1 MVVVSDTSPIVNLAA
16 IGKLNLLPDL
26 FGKVY
31 LPVAVYDEI
40 VVRGAG
46 QPGSSEIQTALW
58 VEVKQ
63 CSNPLLLQ
71 HILLELDPGEAE
83 AIVLA
88 LELQTQNVLM
98 DEKDGRAVALR
109 YHLKPIGVLG
119 ILLEAKKRGLIF
131 SVRQCM
137 DDLSILARFYISDPL
152 YQHLVTLAGE
162 QDA

>member
-1 MVVVSDTSPIVNLAA
+1 MVIVSDTSPIVNLAA
-16 IGKLNLLPDL
+16 IGKLNLLPDM

-46 QPGSSEIQTALW
+46 QPGSSEIQAAPW

-63 CSNPLLLQ
+63 CANPPLLQ
-71 HILLELDPGEAE
+71 QIRLELDPGEAE

-98 DEKDGRAVALR
+98 DEKDGRAVAIR

-119 ILLEAKKRGLIF
+119 ILLEAKSRGLIT

-137 DDLSILARFYISDPL
+137 DDLKIIARFYIADSL
-152 YQHLVTLAGE
+152 YQHLLMLAGE
-162 QDA
+162 